1 MEGQYGLLN
10 TPGQGRGR
18 GRPVKGIRN
27 WGLGRKLE
35 DDLSDQID
43 QYLKFLETDPAYK
56 GLGVSKADAIRRLIM
71 LGLEAE
77 KGRM

>member
-1 MEGQYGLLN
+1 MVNMALLN

-18 GRPVKGIRN
+18 GRPVKGDKKSGVLAVR
-27 WGLGRKLE
+27 LA
-35 DDLSDQID
+35 DDLTDQID

-56 GLGVSKADAIRRLIM
+56 GRGVTKADAIRRVIV
-71 LGLEAE
+71 LGREAE

>member
-1 MEGQYGLLN
+1 MALLN

-18 GRPVKGIRN
+18 GRPVKGDKKSGVLAVR
-27 WGLGRKLE
+27 LE

-56 GLGVSKADAIRRLIM
+56 GLGVSKADHYHSRKMRGIC
-71 LGLEAE
+71 
-77 KGRM
+77 